1 MTADGCMSMCQ
12 ALSHPV
18 LLQKTTEFKCWYQ
31 TLLSAALCV
40 QSAEEHTAM
49 YFRPY
54 FSEPTVEQYLDAP
67 EAPGHRTRTAEMCF
81 SQVCFI

>member
-54 FSEPTVEQYLDAP
+54 FSEPTEYHAGTYLPCTTPHD
-67 EAPGHRTRTAEMCF
+67 TAD
-81 SQVCFI
+81 SDR